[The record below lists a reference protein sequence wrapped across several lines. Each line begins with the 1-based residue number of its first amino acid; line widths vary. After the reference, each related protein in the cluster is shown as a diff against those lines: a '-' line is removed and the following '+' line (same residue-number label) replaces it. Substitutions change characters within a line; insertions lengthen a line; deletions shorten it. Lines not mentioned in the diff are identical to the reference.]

1 MKKEFKDLVIYIYN
15 KDNMSLE
22 QVQEQVQQQVYKEFK
37 TRDYNK
43 YMREYQRVNYNKNK
57 QHILR
62 LKNTRNLLKKY
73 DVDES
78 IKNEFKEYLYDCKVL
93 IEILQEMPSDLLQN
107 VLDKYANDGDKLFI
121 KKIIE

>member
-22 QVQEQVQQQVYKEFK
+22 QVQEQVQVYKEFK

>member
-22 QVQEQVQQQVYKEFK
+22 QVQEQVQVYKEFK

-57 QHILR
+57 KHILR

>member
-15 KDNMSLE
+15 KDNMSLDNISSE
-22 QVQEQVQQQVYKEFK
+22 QVQVYKEFK

>member
-1 MKKEFKDLVIYIYN
+1 MKKEFKDLVLYIYN
-15 KDNMSLE
+15 KDNMSSE
-22 QVQEQVQQQVYKEFK
+22 QVQVYKEFK

>member
-22 QVQEQVQQQVYKEFK
+22 QVQEQVQVYKEFK

-57 QHILR
+57 KHILR

-78 IKNEFKEYLYDCKVL
+78 IKNEFNEYLYDCKVL
-93 IEILQEMPSDLLQN
+93 IDILQEMPSNLLQN
-107 VLDKYANDGDKLFI
+107 VLDKYANDGNKIFI
-121 KKIIE
+121 KKQLNE